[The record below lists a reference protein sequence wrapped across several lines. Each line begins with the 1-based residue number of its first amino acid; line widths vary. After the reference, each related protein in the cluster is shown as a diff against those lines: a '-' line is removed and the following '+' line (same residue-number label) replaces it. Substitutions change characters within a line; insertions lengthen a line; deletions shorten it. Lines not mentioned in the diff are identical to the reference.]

1 MASTMKAARIHAYG
15 GPEVFRYEDA
25 PRPEAGEGEVLVRVA
40 AAGINPVDWK
50 TRAGRGMT
58 GGDTSRLPL
67 ILGWDISGVV
77 EEVGPG
83 ASKFRPGDAVFG
95 MVRFP
100 EIGSAY
106 AEYVNAPE
114 THLALKPQNVSHV
127 EAAGVPLVA
136 LTAWQAFEAGNLRSG
151 QRVLIQGAAGGVG
164 HVAVQIAKAWGAYV
178 IGTGSAGN
186 LDYIRELG
194 ADEAVEYDAEIGPVD
209 MVLNAAGTQ
218 TLDRSLTLL
227 KSGGSLISI
236 SGKPDQDKAQQLG
249 VKADSILVH
258 TNESQM
264 QQIADLMAAGKLR
277 PTIAEVYPLAQAGA
291 AQEALETRSVRRGKI
306 VLEVG

>member
-1 MASTMKAARIHAYG
+1 MKAARIHAYG

-50 TRAGRGMT
+50 TWAGRGMT

-67 ILGWDISGVV
+67 ILGWDVSGVV